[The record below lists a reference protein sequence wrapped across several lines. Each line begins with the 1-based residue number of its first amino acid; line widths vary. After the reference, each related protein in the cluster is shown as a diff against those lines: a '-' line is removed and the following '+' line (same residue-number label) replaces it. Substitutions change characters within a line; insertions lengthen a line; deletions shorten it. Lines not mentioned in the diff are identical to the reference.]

1 MIAIA
6 VGDLVSTKVGPRS
19 SVWSERELADRS
31 GYEFGDT
38 ETFISTAE
46 SLVGPYVWGIYDLLV
61 LPPSFPYGGMENPC
75 LTFVTP
81 SLLTED
87 RSLVDV
93 VAHEIAH
100 SWTGNLVGC
109 RSWEHF
115 WLNEGFTMFLE
126 RKLLSSLHGEPWRQ
140 FNSIIGLADLR
151 EAIKDFEKKPA
162 GTRLV
167 TDNTHVDPDD
177 YFSTVPY
184 EKGYT
189 FLYYLEQLM
198 GGADVFMPF
207 FAKFIEKYAHQA
219 IDSDQFKAFTMEYFM
234 ASAKTAELIRQVD
247 WDTWFYGEGMP
258 PVVPEYNDELMR
270 PCRELAKDWL
280 AGDKS
285 RASLFGGFTAAQK
298 SMFLD
303 TLLVRADQIDSNLVT
318 SLGEAYG
325 LNECTNAE
333 ILLKWY
339 LLAIRTRTRSVYPAA
354 AKYAS
359 SYGRMKYCRP
369 VLAGL
374 FKADETGK
382 ELALQ
387 TFKTNIAF
395 YHPIARQVIAKDL
408 GLAL

>member
-1 MIAIA
+1 MA
-6 VGDLVSTKVGPRS
+6 TRVGPRS
-19 SVWSERELADRS
+19 HVWSERELADS
-31 GYEFGDT
+31 SQYEFADT
-38 ETFISTAE
+38 ESFIVTAE
-46 SLVGPYVWGIYDLLV
+46 GLVGPYVWGIYDLLV

-81 SLLTED
+81 SLLAGD

-109 RSWEHF
+109 CSWEHF

-126 RKLLSSLHGEPWRQ
+126 RKILSRLHGEPWRQ

-151 EAIKDFEKKPA
+151 EAIKDFENRPA

-177 YFSTVPY
+177 YFSTIPY

-189 FLYYLEQLM
+189 FLYYLEKLV
-198 GGADVFMPF
+198 GGDEVFMPF
-207 FAKFIEKYAHQA
+207 FAKFISDHAHQA
-219 IDSDQFKAFTMEYFM
+219 IDSNQFKNFAIKYFS
-234 ASAKTAELIRQVD
+234 AEAKTAELISTVD
-247 WDTWFYGEGMP
+247 WDVWLYGEGMP
-258 PVVPEYNDELMR
+258 PVVPEYDDELVK
-270 PCRELAKDWL
+270 PCRELAQAWINGEETK
-280 AGDKS
+280 
-285 RASLFGGFTAAQK
+285 ASLYESFSAAQK

-303 TLLVRADQIDSNLVT
+303 SLLVHADEVSSHMVELLQKTYALD
-318 SLGEAYG
+318 
-325 LNECTNAE
+325 ECKNAE

-339 LLAIRTRTRSVYPAA
+339 LLAIRTRTRSVYQAA

-369 VLAGL
+369 VLVGL
-374 FKADETGK
+374 FKADLEGR
-382 ELALQ
+382 ELALR
-387 TFKTNIAF
+387 TFKENMAF

-408 GLAL
+408 GLNY